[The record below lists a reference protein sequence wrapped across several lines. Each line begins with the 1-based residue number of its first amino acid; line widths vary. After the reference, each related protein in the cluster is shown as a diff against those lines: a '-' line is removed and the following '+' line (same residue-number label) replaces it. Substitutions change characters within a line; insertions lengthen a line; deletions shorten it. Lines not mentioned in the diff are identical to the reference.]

1 MGLFGSIR
9 GAVGGRNGSPGE
21 ANPLMGIVD
30 GLLAQSVAAPVLL
43 SGLNSRPLDLRTA
56 SSSA

>member
-1 MGLFGSIR
+1 MGSFDSIR
-9 GAVGGRNGSPGE
+9 GAVGEKSGAPGE

-30 GLLAQSVAAPVLL
+30 GLLAQSVAAPLLL
-43 SGLNSRPLDLRTA
+43 SGLNSRRLDLRTA